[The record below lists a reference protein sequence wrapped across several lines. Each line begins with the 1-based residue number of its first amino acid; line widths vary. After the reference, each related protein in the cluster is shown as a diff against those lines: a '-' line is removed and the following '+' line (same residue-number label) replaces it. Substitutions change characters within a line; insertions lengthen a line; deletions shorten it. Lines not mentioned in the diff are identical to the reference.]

1 MFRWCHDGKAR
12 LILNWEVS
20 RPPGEH
26 VLNIGY
32 LFWPVIKDLSGRAC
46 NPSDHRSA
54 MHKGCTDQ
62 ALLLRWL
69 TVSIDGFC
77 LASLIKLAYAVNCMP
92 IPEFIKSLRAK
103 IGTELLQVP
112 TVMVMA
118 HDDQSRLLLVKDL
131 VSGLWGMPS
140 GIIDPHEL
148 PADAAVRE
156 VWEEAGVLVE
166 LTQLLG
172 VFAGEH
178 FSGVYPNGDQ
188 LSVVATVFGARAIS
202 GTPRAD
208 QEETSDARFF
218 HSSELDQLSC
228 YPHFHVIRRAI
239 GPSPSQAYFKPA
251 TWRPQR

>member
-1 MFRWCHDGKAR
+1 
-12 LILNWEVS
+12 
-20 RPPGEH
+20 
-26 VLNIGY
+26 
-32 LFWPVIKDLSGRAC
+32 
-46 NPSDHRSA
+46 
-54 MHKGCTDQ
+54 
-62 ALLLRWL
+62 
-69 TVSIDGFC
+69 
-77 LASLIKLAYAVNCMP
+77 MP

-103 IGTELLQVP
+103 IGTDLLQVP

-118 HDDQSRLLLVKDL
+118 SDDQGRMLLVKEIG
-131 VSGLWGMPS
+131 SGLWGMPS

-156 VWEEAGVLVE
+156 VWEEAGVVVE

-208 QEETSDARFF
+208 QEETSDARFV
-218 HSSELDQLSC
+218 HLNELDQLSC
-228 YPHFHVIRRAI
+228 SPHFHVIRRAL
-239 GPSPSQAYFKPA
+239 GSSPSQAYFTPA